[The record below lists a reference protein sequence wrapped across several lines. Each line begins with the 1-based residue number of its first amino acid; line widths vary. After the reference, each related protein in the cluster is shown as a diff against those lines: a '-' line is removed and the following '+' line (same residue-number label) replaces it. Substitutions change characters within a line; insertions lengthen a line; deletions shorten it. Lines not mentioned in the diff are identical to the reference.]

1 MAIMQA
7 WFDIAFV
14 DHLFRSSDRT
24 WRALFHYHIIDI
36 PSMLWG
42 LGLPH
47 LGEWPLVRTQSF

>member
-1 MAIMQA
+1 MLAMQA

-14 DHLFRSSDRT
+14 DHMFRSCDRT
-24 WRALFHYHIIDI
+24 WRALFHYHVIDI

-47 LGEWPLVRTQSF
+47 LGKETFFGA